1 MIENNPKILD
11 KKSFLA
17 LRLLL
22 AIYPVIG
29 V

>member
-17 LRLLL
+17 PYLLL
-22 AIYPVIG
+22 AIYPIIG